1 MQELHAMMQQQQQQQ
16 QHQEHATSAQGRS
29 DVSELKGMMQ
39 ELQLKLQMRSMA
51 RRPAAPA
58 AASKELRGIR
68 TFTMSEITIIEL
80 IGDGGNSDVYLAQC
94 RFFPGHI
101 VYKKC
106 SPPSKAPFFVTPHT
120 TFFCS
125 AIERARHNG

>member
-1 MQELHAMMQQQQQQQ
+1 MMQQQQ

-39 ELQLKLQMRSMA
+39 ELLTRSMA
-51 RRPAAPA
+51 RGPAAPA
-58 AASKELRGIR
+58 AASKELRGMR
-68 TFTMSEITIIEL
+68 TFTTSDITIIER
-80 IGDGGNSDVYLAQC
+80 IGDGGSSDVYLAQC

-106 SPPSKAPFFVTPHT
+106 SPPQRLPF
-120 TFFCS
+120 CL
-125 AIERARHNG
+125 